1 MGMLRGGLAMFSS
14 GLLGLIRGLLGLIR
28 GLFRLIRRL
37 LGLIRRLFRF
47 IRGLFRFIRGLFRLI
62 RGLFRLIRRLFRFI
76 RRLFRLT
83 RGLLRFISRL
93 YRFTRGLLRLARGL
107 LVASNSAWFAFG
119 GFKRLQIGVLSLL
132 PEQIVVPLRFR
143 VGLGVWLARSTFQR
157 ISSRLRCAFCRFGGL
172 RGLLRLPFAP
182 PFPPRLGLR
191 LRGFSFLRCA
201 LLRLTGRL
209 VVPRLDHRSV
219 LCIVDWLLD
228 GFCVLHFFI
237 TVLLS
242 IGFTSTLVG
251 VWPWL
256 L

>member
-1 MGMLRGGLAMFSS
+1 MGMLRGGLAMLSS
-14 GLLGLIRGLLGLIR
+14 GLLGLIR
-28 GLFRLIRRL
+28 GLFRLIS
-37 LGLIRRLFRF
+37 RLFWF
-47 IRGLFRFIRGLFRLI
+47 TRGLLRLTRGLFRLI
-62 RGLFRLIRRLFRFI
+62 SRLFRFI
-76 RRLFRLT
+76 SRLFRL
-83 RGLLRFISRL
+83 
-93 YRFTRGLLRLARGL
+93 TRGLLRLARGL

-119 GFKRLQIGVLSLL
+119 GFKRRQIGVLSLL
-132 PEQIVVPLRFR
+132 SEQIVVPLRFR

-182 PFPPRLGLR
+182 PLPPRLGLR
-191 LRGFSFLRCA
+191 LRGFSFLRSA

-209 VVPRLDHRSV
+209 AVPRLDHRSV

-228 GFCVLHFFI
+228 GFCALHFLF
-237 TVLLS
+237 TALLS
-242 IGFTSTLVG
+242 IELTSTPVA